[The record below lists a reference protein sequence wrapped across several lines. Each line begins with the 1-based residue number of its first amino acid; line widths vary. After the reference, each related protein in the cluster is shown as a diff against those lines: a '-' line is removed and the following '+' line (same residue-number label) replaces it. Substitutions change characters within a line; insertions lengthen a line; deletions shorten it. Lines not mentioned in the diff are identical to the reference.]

1 VPTDRAAFV
10 VIAGIALVVLLLRYP
25 WAVMSAVTVGY
36 AVVLLW
42 AYGKSLILRR

>member
-1 VPTDRAAFV
+1 V